1 MVSISTVLSD
11 LGFRVR
17 AFGGLR
23 GFVLQGR
30 RERLKSTQGQSNAR
44 PRGWKIT
51 WRRPV
56 ESLRNMMLSHS
67 PNTLFTGFCIAD
79 EASKIGLAWI
89 LARWVLSRY
98 RTAALFSII
107 CGFFSASCRVITGF
121 GLQLVQD
128 FRCRCFQ
135 SRGFGL
141 SSSVLRTTLGPLS
154 NESFIMSSGVS

>member
-30 RERLKSTQGQSNAR
+30 RERLKSAQGQSNAR
-44 PRGWKIT
+44 PRALKIT

-67 PNTLFTGFCIAD
+67 PNTLGQA
-79 EASKIGLAWI
+79 
-89 LARWVLSRY
+89 
-98 RTAALFSII
+98 
-107 CGFFSASCRVITGF
+107 
-121 GLQLVQD
+121 
-128 FRCRCFQ
+128 
-135 SRGFGL
+135 
-141 SSSVLRTTLGPLS
+141 SVLPTKQVR
-154 NESFIMSSGVS
+154 